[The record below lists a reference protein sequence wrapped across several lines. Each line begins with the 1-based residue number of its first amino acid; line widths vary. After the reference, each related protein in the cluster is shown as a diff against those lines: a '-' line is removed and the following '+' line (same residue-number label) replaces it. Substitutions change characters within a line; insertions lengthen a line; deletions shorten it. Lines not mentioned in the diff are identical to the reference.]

1 MKIEHFS
8 FNVDD
13 PIKMCD
19 WYVDHLGLTVVR
31 KQEEAPFTV
40 FLADSSGRVMIEVYN
55 NPPEE
60 VPDYKSMNPL
70 LLHLAFVS
78 ENPAKDKK
86 RLMEAGATLVSD
98 EILED
103 GSHLVMLRDPWGF
116 AIQFCKR
123 AKNMITEK
131 E

>member
-1 MKIEHFS
+1 MKIEHFA
-8 FNVDD
+8 FNVDE
-13 PIKMCD
+13 PLKMCD
-19 WYVDHLGLTVVR
+19 WYVEHLGLTVVR
-31 KQEEAPFTV
+31 MQEVAPFTV
-40 FLADSSGRVMIEVYN
+40 FLADSSGSVMIEVYK

-78 ENPAKDKK
+78 KAPGKDKE
-86 RLMEAGATLVSD
+86 RLLKAGATLVSD
-98 EILED
+98 EKLED

-116 AIQFCKR
+116 SIQFCKR
-123 AKNMITEK
+123 AIDMITEN